1 MCYCKP
7 CVYELLLDKL
17 ELIGT
22 DATDRAHVV
31 LGQFGRVDLYLITA
45 NGSYEL
51 IRLLLLSH
59 DVLLSNVT
67 AGVLHLSVY
76 VLNNIMQVL
85 SKHF

>member
-31 LGQFGRVDLYLITA
+31 LGQFGRVDLYLTVFVSGARYSGMAGSIRKEATA
-45 NGSYEL
+45 S
-51 IRLLLLSH
+51 RP
-59 DVLLSNVT
+59 
-67 AGVLHLSVY
+67 
-76 VLNNIMQVL
+76 
-85 SKHF
+85 